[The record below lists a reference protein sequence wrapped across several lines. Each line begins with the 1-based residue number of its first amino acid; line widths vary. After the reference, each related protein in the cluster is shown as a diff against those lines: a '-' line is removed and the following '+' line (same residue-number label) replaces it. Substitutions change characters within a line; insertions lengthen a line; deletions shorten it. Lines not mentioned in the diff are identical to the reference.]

1 MNINICI
8 QRARYTC
15 VYIYIYIYAH
25 STYERTNHNIQ
36 HGSIRATKVASVTY
50 HVRTKRGG
58 PSLFPNPQITVY
70 NSLASHAASLWGGK
84 LLLTNP

>member
-1 MNINICI
+1 M
-8 QRARYTC
+8 YTKSK
-15 VYIYIYIYAH
+15 VHMRIYIYICIVAH
-25 STYERTNHNIQ
+25 GTYERKSHYGQ
-36 HGSIRATKVASVTY
+36 HGSTRATKVASVTY